1 MKADGMV
8 VVTRRMIV
16 EKKSNVNMKDMYRI
30 LLMIWLIP
38 VVALSNNEFLPERI
52 IENVVDGVIV
62 TYKFKD
68 PIIRPNHLAPGSY
81 LWEYMGFGVND
92 TAGEP
97 AVPFR
102 SDMFYVPAGYKAQV
116 TLLNSTYRDT
126 TLILSPAIPPVPN
139 NGSTIVTIDN
149 IIPYTGFYPNS
160 VLKYGP
166 TSKYRE
172 VGLQSV
178 TIIPLKYN
186 YSQHKVRAYTEIKY
200 KVTFVQD
207 GVRRDSKGNSSSSIS
222 DLTSRFLTNTT
233 LNYTPTNTRSDSTWH
248 SVRDEPKCLIITTNE
263 YYNAIQEFVKWKRM
277 KGNDVDVEKLP
288 KGSWNP
294 TNIRFAV
301 ELHNDPL
308 NKLDYVLIVG
318 GNDDVPGMPFDFS
331 FKDEVY
337 HAVTDFYYGLPDTDS
352 IPQIYRGRI
361 TGDNSSEIST
371 VLNKIIQYEKN
382 PPMDESFY
390 TTALHCSYFE
400 DYNHKIFSEDGYE
413 DGTFVLTSENIRNHL
428 VDKGYHIPRQY
439 VKGSP
444 YTTLYW
450 SDVFSRG
457 FPLPSDL
464 QPGTF
469 LWNGNADSIRNIINN
484 GTFYVF
490 YHGHGETHYWQNPYF
505 SCYDISS
512 LQNGNKL
519 PVIFSM
525 TCLTGKY
532 NLPYDCFAEKALKK
546 SDGGCVGIFAS
557 TDIGITGYDDAV
569 AMGMFDAIWPN
580 LQLTYFITN
589 YYPYQYT
596 SFSIPTYELGQ
607 ILDRGLLRMGET
619 HNWDESN
626 KNDIYKLYHCF
637 GDPSMQIYTDK
648 PKHFAE
654 PSIFSR
660 NDTIYVFVEDG
671 DCKITFLNKLTN
683 RMESYIGNYAAYAN
697 PADSLVI
704 CLDRHNYVPYIWD
717 YSKDLFIQNE
727 NIQNETRIYKGN
739 VIYIGNNVTSTKP
752 TGDVNIQSSNITIQ
766 GKRLELRSGTRIDK
780 NFKFQNR

>member
-1 MKADGMV
+1 MV

-318 GNDDVPGMPFDFS
+318 GHDDVPGVNFEFS
-331 FKDEVY
+331 FKNEVY
-337 HAVTDFYYGLPDTDS
+337 HAVTDYYYGLPNTDS
-352 IPQIYRGRI
+352 IPQIFRGRI

-390 TTALHCSYFE
+390 TTALHCAEFE
-400 DYNHKIFSEDGYE
+400 DYNHGIYLEDGYE
-413 DGTFVLTSENIRNHL
+413 DHIRVLTSENIRNHL
-428 VDKGYHIPRQY
+428 DNNGYVVLRQY
-439 VKGSP
+439 
-444 YTTLYW
+444 TTDSSFTLFHW
-450 SDVFSRG
+450 SQYSSLG
-457 FPLPSDL
+457 GILPSEL
-464 QPGTF
+464 QPGNF
-469 LWNGNADSIRNIINN
+469 LWNGNANSIRNIIND

-490 YHGHGETHYWQNPYF
+490 YNGHGETHYWQNPYF

-512 LQNGNKL
+512 LQNENKL
-519 PVIFSM
+519 PVIFSIA
-525 TCLTGKY
+525 CLTGKY
-532 NLPYDCFAEKALKK
+532 NLSYDCFAEKALKK
-546 SDGGCVGIFAS
+546 SDGGCVGIFAA
-557 TDIGITGYDDAV
+557 TDVGITGYDDAV

-580 LQLTYFITN
+580 LQLTYFIIN

-607 ILDRGLLRMGET
+607 ILDRGLLRMSET
-619 HNWDESN
+619 HNWSESS

-637 GDPSMQIYTDK
+637 GDPSMQIYTEK
-648 PKHFAE
+648 PQYFAE
-654 PSIFSR
+654 PLIYSRGDSIFV
-660 NDTIYVFVEDG
+660 YVEDG
-671 DCKITFLNKLTN
+671 DCKITFYDKVTN
-683 RMESYIGNYAAYAN
+683 GMRSYKGNYAAYAN
-697 PADSLVI
+697 PSDSLVI

-717 YSKDLFIQNE
+717 YSKDLYIQNE
-727 NIQNETRIYKGN
+727 DIQNETRVYKGN
-739 VIYIGNNVTSTKP
+739 SIYVGNNVTSTKP
-752 TGDVNIQSSNITIQ
+752 TGNVNIQNSHVTIQ
-766 GKRLELRSGTRIDK
+766 GKRLELHPGTRIDK